1 MKDELGAKF
10 KPSVEPYWNE
20 TNLSERLSNC
30 LAIFSSLTVLFW
42 KLIPKTS
49 ADWFINIILVQDCQ
63 ENPSSPFAV
72 LYTCVNCVR
81 WFSESDVKDKCW
93 LFRFSLTFSWKERRD
108 YRRMVAGRW
117 RRTSRGAEMSSQWVS
132 TLKHKI
138 RKGGAEGIQLH
149 LAHSY
154 TDAYDKLQWQLSSH
168 EKALSCAEKCCYVG
182 RDIIHTWR
190 NSLHNFLRCN
200 FWIKDSYYTSQTTW
214 SFRSLLFAVN
224 YCKSSAEG
232 TKPYEKKS
240 FDLIIKSKSDKEW
253 LLLLANGSSRE
264 KMVALLGCEKRS
276 RCFNCW
282 RYLAI

>member
-10 KPSVEPYWNE
+10 KPSIEPYWNE

-63 ENPSSPFAV
+63 ENPPSPFAV

-93 LFRFSLTFSWKERRD
+93 LFRFSLTFSRKERRD

-117 RRTSRGAEMSSQWVS
+117 RRTSRGAEMSFQWVS

-190 NSLHNFLRCN
+190 NSHTGVLSIIFSDVISESRTRTTRHKLPEALEVY
-200 FWIKDSYYTSQTTW
+200 SSQSTTA
-214 SFRSLLFAVN
+214 RAVPKERN
-224 YCKSSAEG
+224 H
-232 TKPYEKKS
+232 TKKKVS
-240 FDLIIKSKSDKEW
+240 IW
-253 LLLLANGSSRE
+253 
-264 KMVALLGCEKRS
+264 
-276 RCFNCW
+276 
-282 RYLAI
+282 